1 MQIQLNNQFEHNG
14 LSGYTID
21 KIINHSSFVKL
32 SKKEDADM
40 QDCSEMKKMSS
51 CNVSD
56 HTASTNIQSSE
67 GFSGDGSASRAT
79 ETP

>member
-1 MQIQLNNQFEHNG
+1 MQIQLNNQFEQNG
-14 LSGYTID
+14 LSGYAID

-40 QDCSEMKKMSS
+40 QDCSEMKKMGSS
-51 CNVSD
+51 NLSD

-67 GFSGDGSASRAT
+67 GYSGDGSASRAA